1 MADPRKIVFLTTV
14 DRVVDHPL
22 LLTILAG
29 TGRSMS
35 LVLCQPVRGW
45 RLGVK
50 GILPLRPK
58 IIIIIIIEWV
68 SKKQNESIDKSR
80 RLTLT

>member
-1 MADPRKIVFLTTV
+1 
-14 DRVVDHPL
+14 
-22 LLTILAG
+22 
-29 TGRSMS
+29 MS

-58 IIIIIIIEWV
+58 IIIIIIIIEWV